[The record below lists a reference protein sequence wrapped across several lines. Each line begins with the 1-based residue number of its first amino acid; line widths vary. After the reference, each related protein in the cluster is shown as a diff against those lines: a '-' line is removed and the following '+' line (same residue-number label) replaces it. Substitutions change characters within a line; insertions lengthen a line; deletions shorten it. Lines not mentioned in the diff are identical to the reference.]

1 MLTLFISAFL
11 LGVVFNA
18 APGAIFAETVKQ
30 GVRGGFRPAFAVQVG
45 SLVGDLVW
53 AVLGLAGAGL
63 LLQAGAL
70 RLPLGLAGA
79 AYLIWLAWD
88 AWRAAGRHLAHDAP
102 DTQTCTRSA
111 MRTGAVMSLTN
122 PHNVA
127 YWAAIGSAMGAIGVA
142 NPGMQDYAVFLVAFM
157 TASVLWCVVCAAL
170 VDRVFRRAGTT
181 WARLTYRLCAI
192 ALLALALGSV
202 RDLVMPAQSNTSSD
216 AQHGNRL

>member
-63 LLQAGAL
+63 LLQANAL

-79 AYLIWLAWD
+79 AYLTWLAWD
-88 AWRAAGRHLAHDAP
+88 AWCAAGRHLAQDAP
-102 DTQTCTRSA
+102 DTQPCTRSA

-142 NPGMQDYAVFLVAFM
+142 NPGMQDYAVFLLAFM

-202 RDLVMPAQSNTSSD
+202 RDLVMPAQTSASSD
-216 AQHGNRL
+216 AQHGSRM

>member
-63 LLQAGAL
+63 LLQADAL

-79 AYLIWLAWD
+79 AYLMWLAWD
-88 AWRAAGRHLAHDAP
+88 AWRAAGRHLAQDAP

-142 NPGMQDYAVFLVAFM
+142 NPGMQDYAVFLIAFM

-202 RDLVMPAQSNTSSD
+202 RDLVMPAQSGTSSG